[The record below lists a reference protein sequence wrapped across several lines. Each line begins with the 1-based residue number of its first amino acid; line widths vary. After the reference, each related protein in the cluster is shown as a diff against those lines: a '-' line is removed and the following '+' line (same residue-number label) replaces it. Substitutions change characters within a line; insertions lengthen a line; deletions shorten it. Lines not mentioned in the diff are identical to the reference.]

1 MIHHIALNKI
11 IFLDIETVPLVYRYE
26 ELSER
31 EKYLWNGKTQWI
43 QKREEITPEESYT
56 KAGIYAEFAKVI
68 CVSCGF
74 FYDREGQT
82 KFRVK
87 SFAGHNE
94 SEVLNGLIGLLN
106 RLSKNEDYLL
116 CAHNGKEFDFPFLSR
131 RILINEL
138 QLPYALDIAGKKPWE
153 VKHLD
158 TMELWK
164 FGDYKHYTSVDL
176 LSHVLGIPSPKNDI
190 TGADVSR
197 VYYEEK
203 NLEKIVHYCEGDVVT
218 IARLLQKFKGFQ
230 FIKDEDIV
238 RVKEKESSFS
248 A

>member
-1 MIHHIALNKI
+1 MLQDIFLNNV
-11 IFLDIETVPLVYRYE
+11 IFLDIETVPTTYRYE
-26 ELSER
+26 DLNDK

-43 QKREEITPEESYT
+43 QKREEISPEESYT

-74 FYDREGQT
+74 FFDHEGQT
-82 KFRVK
+82 KFRIK
-87 SFAGHNE
+87 SFQGHDE
-94 SEVLNGLIGLLN
+94 AKLLSELIALLN
-106 RLSKNEDYLL
+106 KLHKLEEYVL

-138 QLPYALDIAGKKPWE
+138 DLPYALDIAGKKPWE
-153 VKHLD
+153 IRHLD

-176 LSHVLGIPSPKNDI
+176 LAHVLGIPSPKNDI

-203 NLEKIVHYCEGDVVT
+203 DLLKIVRYCEGDVIT
-218 IARLLQKFKGFQ
+218 IARLLQKFKGYKP
-230 FIKDEDIV
+230 IEDSDIV
-238 RVKEKESSFS
+238 QVKETVLEN
-248 A
+248 